1 MSYEHILLAVQD
13 RVATITINRPDK
25 LNALSSALLDELDRA
40 VGEVL
45 SRSDVGGAI
54 VTGAQRAFVAG
65 ADITELARLRT
76 LDGDTARAFAV
87 RGQHIFNGIDQSPK
101 PFIAAV
107 NGFALGGGCELAMA
121 CHFRIAS
128 EAAKFGQP
136 EVKLGTIPGYGGTQR
151 LPRLVGRGHALQ
163 LLLTGEIIDAQEAL
177 RIGLVN
183 RVVPLAELL
192 ATTDTI
198 MRQILANAPLAVG
211 LCIEAVNRGAAL
223 PLDEALAAEASR
235 FGMLARTADLAEG
248 TAAFLEKR
256 AAKFTGR

>member
-25 LNALSSALLDELDRA
+25 LNALSSAVLDELDRA
-40 VGEVL
+40 VGDVL

-65 ADITELARLRT
+65 ADITELAQLGSM
-76 LDGDTARAFAV
+76 DGDKARAFAA
-87 RGQHIFNGIDQSPK
+87 RGQQVFRGIDQSPK

-128 EAAKFGQP
+128 DAAKFGQP

-151 LPRLVGRGHALQ
+151 LPRLVGRGYALQ
-163 LLLTGEIIDAQEAL
+163 LLLTGEIIDAREAL

-192 ATTDTI
+192 ATTETI
-198 MRQILANAPLAVG
+198 LRQILANAPLAVA
-211 LCIEAVNRGAAL
+211 LSIEAVNRGAAL
-223 PLDEALAAEASR
+223 PLDDALAAEASR